1 MNLVTRLVKEEE
13 GQALT
18 EYGLIV
24 GLIAVACIAAVAAIG
39 PELNRFFQKIKTE
52 LVKVTTT

>member
-18 EYGLIV
+18 EYGLII
-24 GLIAVACIAAVAAIG
+24 GLVAVICIAAIGAMGSQISGLFNRIAAKLASAGI
-39 PELNRFFQKIKTE
+39 
-52 LVKVTTT
+52 